1 MKVINKY
8 SINKGEILVSKPNI
22 GDDLFHNSVVFIT
35 EYTQIDV
42 VGFILNKPLDI
53 NLNDIIDNCPPFDVQ
68 IFNGGPVSS
77 NNLYFIHRVPS
88 KIPESIHIVND
99 LYWGGDFDSVIGLIK
114 NNELRKED
122 ILFFLG
128 YSGWDQGQ
136 LENELKCNSWE
147 VHEIKKSLFDW
158 DVNTIWES
166 YISDSGQEYK
176 IWAVVRLNRIA
187 GKIKRV
193 IFLGRNI

>member
-35 EYTQIDV
+35 EYTQIDA

-176 IWAVVRLNRIA
+176 IWGNAPKTIRDN
-187 GKIKRV
+187 
-193 IFLGRNI
+193 